1 MNPKT
6 GNLYPQEIICKDK
19 NVERVWILEMKHK
32 MMMYALIT
40 PWGNESLLVCLFYW
54 DRELHLNLLPDA
66 IPLSMKKWAVAL
78 DGTAGKR
85 LPAPQ
90 CSCRGLGA
98 AQRGS
103 AHPSA
108 AGGCGLIPIISHWRS
123 RRASWNKEVWRF
135 PKCYLLLVTPQQ
147 RSCAHLT
154 LPGAVESLLPVAAGD
169 LSWSRMM
176 TMGAET
182 LPPPPPP
189 PRRHY
194 CIVHPQSTP
203 LSLLLRPQR
212 GSPVPPLMAGQQSI
226 CSPEASLARAAL
238 PGARLPDCRGPP
250 AVYSSLLRVFPP
262 AAVQGAAQGWRL
274 QRSGPRCP
282 PARPPFPQR
291 RPLPSQAAPRP
302 FPPRTSRPPLV
313 TSLARSP
320 PSLLPAKS
328 RASSPPRR
336 RCSRDSQR
344 AGGRARGGGGR
355 GGAAPRQPAAPALP
369 DRRAAGAAAAAGMSL
384 RSARRWWRRRWRRR
398 RPGSPWLPPAMAGSA
413 PRGPESCR
421 SRRWGE
427 AAAMRKGRS
436 RGDKAAPPP
445 PPRREP
451 GRAVAASAA
460 ERRATLLGGGG
471 RKDPEDARAAGAPC
485 REALERVKPGR
496 GAGGGGRPVPVAA
509 VGMETRAPRGGGRR
523 RAGAPGGAAFR
534 ARPGCVC
541 RSRGSGVRLART
553 GGLPRLRCAGGGG
566 AVSVLGVAGGGGFG
580 ERRGA
585 ALGGRGRPRAGGGG
599 AASCEHPPA
608 WRGHPQV
615 DGPRRGRGGCG
626 GVSGFWRRGAERAV
640 GSRRGGRS
648 PACTAV
654 KKRGRMQWNLVRVLC
669 LLVVIITECF
679 LLVTFCRSLLIVTLV
694 MMHFPAFLRS

>member
-189 PRRHY
+189 PGDTTAL
-194 CIVHPQSTP
+194 CILSLRLWASFCDRNEAA
-203 LSLLLRPQR
+203 LSLLSWQ
-212 GSPVPPLMAGQQSI
+212 GSRASAARRRHLPGQPYREPGCRTAVVPPRCIPPFCVCSHRRRCREPRRAGGYSVRG
-226 CSPEASLARAAL
+226 PAARRRDRHSLS
-238 PGARLPDCRGPP
+238 GARCLPKLPR
-250 AVYSSLLRVFPP
+250 ALS
-262 AAVQGAAQGWRL
+262 RL
-274 QRSGPRCP
+274 AP
-282 PARPPFPQR
+282 PARPSWQVSRVPL
-291 RPLPSQAAPRP
+291 LPS
-302 FPPRTSRPPLV
+302 
-313 TSLARSP
+313 SP
-320 PSLLPAKS
+320 PSLAPL
-328 RASSPPRR
+328 PRR
-336 RCSRDSQR
+336 DAGALAIASGRE
-344 AGGRARGGGGR
+344 GGRAAGGGR

-496 GAGGGGRPVPVAA
+496 GAGGGGGEARAGGGRWHGDARPAWRGPAAGGGARRCRLPRPAGLRLPQSRVRGAPGPDRGAPAAA
-509 VGMETRAPRGGGRR
+509 VCGGGRGGECPGGGGRR
-523 RAGAPGGAAFR
+523 RFR
-534 ARPGCVC
+534 GEARCC
-541 RSRGSGVRLART
+541 ARREGSAS
-553 GGLPRLRCAGGGG
+553 GGGG
-566 AVSVLGVAGGGGFG
+566 GGLHP
-580 ERRGA
+580 A
-585 ALGGRGRPRAGGGG
+585 SILPR
-599 AASCEHPPA
+599 
-608 WRGHPQV
+608 
-615 DGPRRGRGGCG
+615 D
-626 GVSGFWRRGAERAV
+626 V
-640 GSRRGGRS
+640 G
-648 PACTAV
+648 
-654 KKRGRMQWNLVRVLC
+654 
-669 LLVVIITECF
+669 I
-679 LLVTFCRSLLIVTLV
+679 
-694 MMHFPAFLRS
+694 LR